1 MEGYEEIYVLCAY
14 SRGIADGELQVSVP
28 YLPGWAQTAFK
39 GMQTFNRIQS
49 KIFECAYTSNENV
62 LVCAPTGAGKTNI
75 AMLCAM
81 QEIAKH
87 FDEENNCLLEHDIFK
102 IVYVAPM
109 KALAAEV
116 TRTFQNRLGQL
127 GMVCRELTGDTQL
140 SKRELEETHVI
151 VTTPEKWDV
160 ITRKGGEVSVAST
173 LSSLLSMKYTY

>member
-1 MEGYEEIYVLCAY
+1 
-14 SRGIADGELQVSVP
+14 
-28 YLPGWAQTAFK
+28 
-39 GMQTFNRIQS
+39 
-49 KIFECAYTSNENV
+49 
-62 LVCAPTGAGKTNI
+62 
-75 AMLCAM
+75 MLCAM

-116 TRTFQNRLGQL
+116 TRTFQNRLNDL
-127 GMVCRELTGDTQL
+127 GMVCRELTGDVQL

-160 ITRKGGEVSVAST
+160 VTRKSGDGQLIEMDRKQTLNENNPGG
-173 LSSLLSMKYTY
+173 